1 MDIVNEFKQVKNALR
16 AIIESSGFRKALD
29 EELVLLEKAGKRNE
43 MGMLIQNLDR
53 DMGTF
58 IANSGQELAQA
69 EKKVVIPFLEK
80 HAPAEWE
87 SWKQAVAKR
96 SPALGLEEE
105 RAAHVLKSHPIS
117 SLGHHF
123 DKLTD
128 RQALAMQPV
137 VERASNGLREIL
149 SVPRPR
155 AQAQEAI
162 DGFVTMMKNDAV
174 KSGIPGHVADGILR
188 DVQGQVET
196 RLAQAALKTRH
207 IGIG

>member
-1 MDIVNEFKQVKNALR
+1 MSVVNEFKQAASALR
-16 AIIESSGFRKALD
+16 AVIESTGFQKALN

-43 MGMLIQNLDR
+43 MGMLIENLQQ
-53 DMGTF
+53 GKLL
-58 IANSGQELAQA
+58 SGEELVQL
-69 EKKVVIPFLEK
+69 EKKVVFPFIER
-80 HAPAEWE
+80 HAPAELQ
-87 SWKQAVAKR
+87 SWKQVTGEIER
-96 SPALGLEEE
+96 DVVVEVD
-105 RAAHVLKSHPIS
+105 RAAHAVKSHSIS

-137 VERASNGLREIL
+137 VERASIGLREIL

-162 DGFVTMMKNDAV
+162 DGFVAMMKNDAA

-207 IGIG
+207 IGLD